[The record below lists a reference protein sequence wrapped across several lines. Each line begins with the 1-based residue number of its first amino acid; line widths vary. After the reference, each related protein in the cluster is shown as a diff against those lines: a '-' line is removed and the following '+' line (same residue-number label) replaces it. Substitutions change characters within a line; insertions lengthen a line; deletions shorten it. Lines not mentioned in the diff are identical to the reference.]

1 MCITKVSLSILAYS
15 SAHLQSAES
24 TLLIWFL
31 QVAVHEIET
40 MNDTNIET
48 TSGLRINIRK
58 GIMVGVRM
66 ELWEEVNKLAYIIN
80 CKVDQFPIKYLVL
93 PLGDIQDQNWEGS
106 DDSKKEE
113 EISYAEKK
121 APFFKRPYTLIKGLM
136 ENCPVYYLSLF
147 KIPTTI

>member
-1 MCITKVSLSILAYS
+1 M
-15 SAHLQSAES
+15 HNQSF
-24 TLLIWFL
+24 LIYPGIQLCPFTTRRKHIIDL

-66 ELWEEVNKLAYIIN
+66 ELQEEVNKLAYITN

-93 PLGDIQDQNWEGS
+93 PLGDIQDQN
-106 DDSKKEE
+106 
-113 EISYAEKK
+113 
-121 APFFKRPYTLIKGLM
+121 
-136 ENCPVYYLSLF
+136 
-147 KIPTTI
+147 